1 MVLIETM
8 SCVMI
13 IIIIYILKKENIPH
27 HLYLNVKLYW
37 MDGNRTL
44 KGIRLM
50 KTRLRKTQTKTNYG
64 SFAEVFVFNS
74 GCRREIWRIPTLDT
88 SSWWLRTPRLSF
100 SPLRV
105 EISWERCGLSDQK
118 EAHNNGNTFQL
129 MLSVTRA
136 SSSLYSGIIFLYSPN

>member
-1 MVLIETM
+1 
-8 SCVMI
+8 MI

-74 GCRREIWRIPTLDT
+74 GCRREI
-88 SSWWLRTPRLSF
+88 
-100 SPLRV
+100 
-105 EISWERCGLSDQK
+105 
-118 EAHNNGNTFQL
+118 
-129 MLSVTRA
+129 
-136 SSSLYSGIIFLYSPN
+136 